1 MNHLLKNLLA
11 ALVMAAGVSAASLAA
26 AQDASVAQLYG
37 TVSVKKADGTVRI
50 LSRHSQIG
58 SGDTISTERDS
69 YALIRFRDGAQ
80 VLLKPG
86 TAVRLDTFSF
96 SESKP
101 QDDLFTYS
109 LLHGGLRAAT
119 GTIGRRSSSK
129 YQLATATVGVS
140 GKTFSVDDCVSERA
154 ADCARL
160 DAAVYVAVSDGD
172 ATVSNRQGV
181 LDLTAGQV
189 GLIAPDQRP
198 LFLSTDPGLQ
208 FTPPATFIR
217 SVMAGSVVNT
227 GRNLECAITR

>member
-1 MNHLLKNLLA
+1 
-11 ALVMAAGVSAASLAA
+11 
-26 AQDASVAQLYG
+26 
-37 TVSVKKADGTVRI
+37 VKKADGTVRI
-50 LSRHSQIG
+50 LSRHSQVG

-86 TAVRLDTFSF
+86 TAVRLDSFRF

-101 QDDLFTYS
+101 QEDLFTYS

-119 GTIGRRSSSK
+119 GTIGRRSTGK

-140 GKTFSVDDCVSERA
+140 GKTFSVDDCVTERA

-160 DAAVYVAVSDGD
+160 DAAVYVAVADGD
-172 ATVSNRQGV
+172 ATVSNSQGV
-181 LDLTAGQV
+181 LELTAGQV

-198 LFLSTDPGLQ
+198 LFLSADPGLQ
-208 FTPPATFIR
+208 FTPPATFIQ
-217 SVMAGSVVNT
+217 SVMAGSLVNA
-227 GRNLECAITR
+227 GKSLECVVSR